1 MTLKDLQT
9 QLCYVFKD
17 ETLLELALTHK
28 SYSNSLNNER
38 LEFLG
43 DSILNSIISEYL
55 FSRFTNQKEGL
66 LTRMRAYLVKA
77 ETLTIKAEELSLEK
91 LIKLSKGTAN
101 LSKERKNSIL
111 EGAFE
116 AVIGAIFMDGGW
128 NASKEITLKTFNKN
142 LEALSEDM
150 SFKDPKTELQEL
162 FQSNKI
168 ELPKYELED
177 LGNNNFSCTV
187 NYDEMMF
194 RSSGAS
200 KRIAE
205 TNVAMQLLAYINQK
219 ND

>member
-1 MTLKDLQT
+1 MTLKGLQI
-9 QLCYVFKD
+9 QLGYSFRD
-17 ETLLELALTHK
+17 QSLLELALTHK

-66 LTRMRAYLVKA
+66 LTRMRAFLVKA
-77 ETLTIKAEELSLEK
+77 ETLTIKAEELSLEQI
-91 LIKLSKGTAN
+91 IKLSKGTAN

-116 AVIGAIFMDGGW
+116 AVIGAIFLDGGW
-128 NASKEITLKTFNKN
+128 DASKEITLKAFSKN

-162 FQSNKI
+162 FQSKKI
-168 ELPKYELED
+168 ELPKYNLED
-177 LGNNNFSCTV
+177 LGNSNFSCTV
-187 NYDEMMF
+187 NYKDMIFE
-194 RSSGAS
+194 SSGTS
-200 KRIAE
+200 KRIAQ
-205 TNVAMQLLAYINQK
+205 TNVAMQLLAYMNQN